1 MENKTLIA
9 MKYAIHIENLLS
21 ELDAE
26 GMGLH
31 EKVTFLKS
39 ILDKNTK
46 KNIRFIASIRNQVMH
61 ENFIMNQKTL
71 DEFETKSKEVIEILN
86 SKLNKES
93 VSQSKIT
100 EDEIIEEVEETCGF
114 VAVPSK
120 LDTVKDVAMGIGKV
134 AFVTG
139 SFLILNE
146 F

>member
-1 MENKTLIA
+1 MEDKTLIA
-9 MKYAIHIENLLS
+9 MKYAIQIENLLS

-31 EKVTFLKS
+31 DKVTFLKS
-39 ILDKNTK
+39 KTK

-61 ENFIMNQKTL
+61 ENFVMDQKLL
-71 DEFETKSKEVIEILN
+71 DKFENKSKKVIETLN

-120 LDTVKDVAMGIGKV
+120 LDRVKDVAMGIGKV